1 MKKIVAG
8 IVIASFLAIV
18 GSAQA
23 ATVFEKDNFT
33 YKISGDWQIQLRQ
46 DPGDDQDMDVEYDDL
61 EIKNKISYDINE
73 TLSAFGQL
81 DFGFKNAA
89 DKSNDDE
96 DPHLEEAYIGFK
108 IQDTKVFFGKTDSA
122 GDEFGVAATYETIV
136 ADDCFD
142 EFGAVDGD
150 DLIGISTKIGDMVT
164 VYATYEIEAESES
177 SDNNGEFFDIY
188 AEVNFE
194 GLSLGAA
201 YQSLELPGPSGP
213 GPIASDIDIK
223 TWGVQATYD
232 AEFAAFG
239 ADYSVTDDDDDSD
252 QTVWNVFVEV
262 PVKPVTIAVG
272 YVTLDYDDGSEDEE
286 VAGFYGNITYKF
298 PTAKNV
304 SIFAEISDSDE
315 TDVDMGYMVG
325 ARLKF

>member
-1 MKKIVAG
+1 MKKFVVGMI
-8 IVIASFLAIV
+8 IASFLAV
-18 GSAQA
+18 AGSASA
-23 ATVFEKDNFT
+23 ATVFEKNNFT
-33 YKISGDWQIQLRQ
+33 YEIKGDWQIQLRQ

-73 TLSAFGQL
+73 TLSAFGEL

-89 DKSNDDE
+89 DKSNSDE
-96 DPHLEEAYIGFK
+96 DPHLEEANIGFK
-108 IQDTKVFFGKTDSA
+108 IRDTKVFFGKADSA

-150 DLIGISTKIGDMVT
+150 DLIGVSTKIGDMVNVMT
-164 VYATYEIEAESES
+164 TYEIEAESES

-188 AEVNFE
+188 ADVNFE
-194 GLSLGAA
+194 GLTLGAA
-201 YQSLELPGPSGP
+201 YQSLEPSG
-213 GPIASDIDIK
+213 SDNDIK
-223 TWGVQATYD
+223 TMGAQVSYD

-239 ADYSVTDDDDDSD
+239 ADYSVTEDDDDSD
-252 QTVWNVFVEV
+252 ESVWNLFVEV

-272 YVTLDYDDGSEDEE
+272 YVTLDYDDGSDDEK
-286 VAGFYGNITYKF
+286 VAGWYGNITYKF
-298 PTAKNV
+298 PSAKNV
-304 SIFAEISDSDE
+304 RLFAEISDSDE